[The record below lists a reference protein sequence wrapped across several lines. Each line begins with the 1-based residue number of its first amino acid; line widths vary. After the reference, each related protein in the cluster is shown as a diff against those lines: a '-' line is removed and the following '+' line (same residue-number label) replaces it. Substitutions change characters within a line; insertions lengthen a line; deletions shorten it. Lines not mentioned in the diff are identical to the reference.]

1 MPSRDMVLR
10 LADFLDVPLRERNAM
25 LLAAGFAPS
34 FEERGL
40 AELTAARRAIDQ
52 ILTAHLPYPAF
63 AVDRHWNVVLSNHAL
78 PRLYDGC
85 APELLKAPINAVRL
99 LMHPHGIAPRIV
111 NLAEWRWH
119 VLTVLRQQI
128 QSRPDPVIEALL
140 EEVSGYAG
148 PKGPVVPDGS
158 QQLAVPI
165 KIATDYGIMSFLGT
179 TTVFGTPTEV
189 TLSELALEMWFPA
202 DPETTSAV
210 ARMAAEG

>member
-1 MPSRDMVLR
+1 
-10 LADFLDVPLRERNAM
+10 
-25 LLAAGFAPS
+25 
-34 FEERGL
+34 
-40 AELTAARRAIDQ
+40 
-52 ILTAHLPYPAF
+52 
-63 AVDRHWNVVLSNHAL
+63 
-78 PRLYDGC
+78 
-85 APELLKAPINAVRL
+85 VRL

-119 VLTVLRQQI
+119 VITALRQQI

-148 PKGPVVPDGS
+148 PKGPVVVDGS

-202 DPETTSAV
+202 DAETAVVV
-210 ARMAAEG
+210 ARMVAEGVGCV